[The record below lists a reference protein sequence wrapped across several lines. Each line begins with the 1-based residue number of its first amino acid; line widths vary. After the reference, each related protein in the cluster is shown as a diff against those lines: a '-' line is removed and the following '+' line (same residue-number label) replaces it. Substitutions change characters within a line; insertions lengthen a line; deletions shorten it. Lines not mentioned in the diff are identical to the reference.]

1 VIDINKEPS
10 PFERLHNFT
19 KALVGVARAASNK
32 KSLKAICRFK
42 FLTAMDRSVKNPQ
55 TIPTDRLHHIIEAS
69 RKLAEKSDRI
79 RHESEGLRAYSWSLI
94 LESEKLKSDAGWR
107 DAAFA
112 PRKSVKRS

>member
-1 VIDINKEPS
+1 LSGFTNC
-10 PFERLHNFT
+10 T

-107 DAAFA
+107 DTAFA

>member
-1 VIDINKEPS
+1 MN
-10 PFERLHNFT
+10 
-19 KALVGVARAASNK
+19 
-32 KSLKAICRFK
+32 
-42 FLTAMDRSVKNPQ
+42 RSVEKPQ
-55 TIPTDRLHHIIEAS
+55 AISTDRLLYLIEAS